1 MGRQVPLPLGP
12 QRHAKGEDLLNERRG
27 STVHHP
33 HSKDAV
39 IAAMKDLAAVCRTL
53 QRYPRWQQIERRVV
67 SRKATRQRVETR
79 EFTSID
85 DDGGKGEEDD
95 ADADNNTDNDE

>member
-1 MGRQVPLPLGP
+1 MRVQAGTTAPGATTTRY
-12 QRHAKGEDLLNERRG
+12 KGEDLLNKRRG

-39 IAAMKDLAAVCRTL
+39 IAAMKDLGTAAKYDKLR
-53 QRYPRWQQIERRVV
+53 PRWQQIERRVV

-79 EFTSID
+79 EFTSIN
-85 DDGGKGEEDD
+85 DDGGKGEEDN
-95 ADADNNTDNDE
+95 ADADNDE